1 MKVLSV
7 GTLFLAVL
15 IVLVACSNDGNNGDP
30 QTSILE
36 LQGDVSAIYDTG
48 SFVIWVPEVEP
59 LSGVVSISMTS
70 STSDNQST
78 AVSGSSSSASTAS
91 LTRGSG
97 STVASPARPNTSA
110 STGATAGMSMTGGLI
125 SLQGTIPDGATVL
138 AEAEIEDGEFSL
150 TVEVG
155 EIKPV
160 NFSVTG
166 AKRTSDP
173 IRIPFNALQF
183 ILEPGQLTLT
193 LDEHEQFM
201 VAGGT
206 YNDNVI
212 NSWKLS
218 DDYTKAQE
226 LYRENLSDSNA
237 SSAVGRLEKLAATRD
252 QFTQLAHIESEA
264 RKNLALNDPDLLVRR
279 LTLQTTTI
287 TTGVWYAEAMAQL
300 KEEAPDDPWIAKII
314 QKDQE
319 LQARIDERDLIA
331 IGTPILDFEAVD
343 LEGTSMSLSNAH
355 KDAEVVLL
363 DFWASWCGPC
373 RQELPYLKEAYER
386 FKDKGFEIVSFTLDD
401 EHEDWKL
408 ASEEEEIPWKNLG
421 MGSEAEA
428 VTTYSVIGIPYSL
441 LYEVDTGTIVAK
453 NLSGGEL
460 QAKLEDLLQ

>member
-1 MKVLSV
+1 MKFLSA
-7 GTLFLAVL
+7 GALFLAVL
-15 IVLVACSNDGNNGDP
+15 IALVACNNDGNDEDS

-36 LQGDVSAIYDTG
+36 LQGDVSAIYDIG
-48 SFVIWVPEVEP
+48 SFVLWVPEVEP

-70 STSDNQST
+70 STPEDQST
-78 AVSGSSSSASTAS
+78 AVSGSSSSTSTAS
-91 LTRGSG
+91 LSRGSG
-97 STVASPARPNTSA
+97 STLASPARPSTNA
-110 STGATAGMSMTGGLI
+110 STGEMASMSMTGGLI

-150 TVEVG
+150 TMEVG

-166 AKRTSDP
+166 AKRNSNP
-173 IRIPFNALQF
+173 IRTPFKSQQF
-183 ILEPGQLTLT
+183 ILESGQLTLT
-193 LDEHEQFM
+193 LDEHEQFI

-206 YNDNVI
+206 YNDHVI

-218 DDYTKAQE
+218 DEYTTAQE
-226 LYRENLSDSNA
+226 LYRERLSDSN
-237 SSAVGRLEKLAATRD
+237 SSTAAERLEKMVATRD
-252 QFTQLAHIESEA
+252 QFTQLAHIESDA

-279 LTLQTTTI
+279 LTLQTTSV
-287 TTGVWYAEAMAQL
+287 TTGMWYVEAMAQL

-319 LQARIDERDLIA
+319 HQARIDERDLIA

-343 LEGTSMSLSNAH
+343 LDGTSMSLSNAH

-373 RQELPYLKEAYER
+373 RQELPYLKEAYGK

-408 ASEEEEIPWKNLG
+408 ASEEEEISWINLG

-460 QAKLEDLLQ
+460 QAKLEDLLL